1 MRATTPNLIDDLPLA
16 KSIDRRYARL
26 SLIGALSWS
35 LFWFKKE
42 GDAPADAPRIAYCE
56 RNWPNALSQFSIW

>member
-42 GDAPADAPRIAYCE
+42 GDAPAAIASKILLMLRGGIDPR
-56 RNWPNALSQFSIW
+56 